1 VFLAAAAQRITTL
14 KIWTLVYV
22 LSLNNPIRL
31 LG

>member
-1 VFLAAAAQRITTL
+1 VFLAAAAQRTTTL

-22 LSLNNPIRL
+22 LPLNNPIRL